1 MSKARGSIK
10 EKPIEGASR
19 QGEECGG
26 KWFTGRKMQASPFL
40 PEEEPDGPPPL
51 HFRASMEPAGG
62 ELGPIPTLPSIN
74 WEKTSVTVSGPVT
87 PQPHE

>member
-1 MSKARGSIK
+1 
-10 EKPIEGASR
+10 
-19 QGEECGG
+19 
-26 KWFTGRKMQASPFL
+26 MQAAPFL

-87 PQPHE
+87 PLPHE